1 MKSPARI
8 ALVAT
13 LLGAAGQAHAQ
24 PQDNRSYAEEPTN
37 GVNLPA
43 VGLAGDQDALSVSV
57 NPAGLYFLSGGAF
70 GLALDGIREQDTTTS
85 GEGFGLYYGQ
95 VLGGRFLPRL
105 GLGLGVE
112 ALRASRVHLD
122 PDPGTPT
129 RLTLATAMPLGRTA
143 ALGLSWHRFFDDSNK
158 SLSGVSTW
166 DLGLSARF
174 GAHLAA
180 GMVIRDLASPTVA
193 GVPVQRRYEAE
204 LVGRPLATDRL
215 ELALGGRIGETRA
228 DVDGWLRWSVKVT
241 RGLYFRGDVGTRELH
256 VLTQPPTGSVVES
269 DERDYQLTAGVEVSL
284 GGLGASI
291 FGSGRMGSD
300 HEARLGSGTLLVR
313 LSQTQVPSILP
324 AAKHLEKL
332 ELSGGMSQQKHTLV
346 IARLMRMA
354 RDPSVVGLV
363 VQLDDVSVGWAT
375 ARELRNQ
382 LLALRTAGKKVFAY
396 MVVGNARD
404 YFIGSAADKVYVDP
418 AGGVYLQ
425 GFAATQLFVKD
436 LFDKLGVSA
445 QFEKIGEYK
454 SAPEMFTRADPS
466 APALG
471 MRNALYDSMFDT
483 LIADISAT
491 RGLTPDKL
499 RAIID
504 QGPFVAGDLAGNPLV
519 DAVAEPDEVSKLIT
533 KEMGGAYPVA
543 ASPRERSDRW
553 AYPKIAVIHVEG
565 DIVDGKS
572 QTIPLIGRRTAGSET
587 IINALTAA
595 RADPEVVAIVLRI
608 DSPGGSAVA
617 SELISREVFATRK
630 VKPIICSMGDLA
642 ASGGYFI
649 AAGCDKIFADPMT
662 ITGSIGIFFGKFD
675 ISGLASRLG
684 VTWSTYVR
692 GKHADI
698 DSMFRPYT
706 DAERTFLMGRLRY
719 LYGRFVGAV
728 AKGRGMKPA
737 EVDAVGRGHVWS
749 GAAALPIHLVD
760 QLGGVADA
768 LTLAKQRAGLRST
781 DLVELELLPKPEPG
795 LLQKLTGLP
804 GSHES
809 MLPSAFALIPG
820 GARLLQALPASL
832 VAQPDAP
839 QARLPFEI
847 IWNR

>member
-8 ALVAT
+8 ALLAT
-13 LLGAAGQAHAQ
+13 LIGAAGQAHAQ
-24 PQDNRSYAEEPTN
+24 PLDNRSYAEEPTG
-37 GVNLPA
+37 GVTLPA
-43 VGLAGDQDALSVSV
+43 VGLAGDQDATAVSV
-57 NPAGLYFLSGGAF
+57 NPAGLYFLNGGDFA
-70 GLALDGIREQDTTTS
+70 LALDGIREQDTTTS
-85 GEGFGLYYGQ
+85 GEGLGLYYGA

-105 GLGLGVE
+105 GIGFGVE
-112 ALRASRVHLD
+112 ALRPSRIRLD

-129 RLTLATAMPLGRTA
+129 RLTTALAMPLGRTA
-143 ALGLSWHRFFDDSNK
+143 ALGLSWHRFFDGSGQT
-158 SLSGVSTW
+158 LAGVSTW

-174 GAHLAA
+174 GSRFAA
-180 GMVIRDLASPTVA
+180 GMVVRDLSAPTVA
-193 GVPVQRRYEAE
+193 GTPVQRRYEAE
-204 LVGRPLATDRL
+204 LVSRPLATDRL
-215 ELALGGRIGETRA
+215 ELGLGGRIGQTRA
-228 DVDGWLRWSVKVT
+228 DVNGWLRWSVKVT
-241 RGLYFRGDVGTRELH
+241 RGLYLRGDVGTRALH
-256 VLTQPPTGSVVES
+256 VLTTPPSGSVVES
-269 DERDYQLTAGVEVSL
+269 DERDYELTAGVEVSL

-291 FGSGRMGSD
+291 FGSGRIGSD
-300 HEARLGSGTLLVR
+300 REARLGSGTLLVR
-313 LSQTQVPSILP
+313 LSETEVPSIIP
-324 AAKHLEKL
+324 GRKHLEKL
-332 ELSGGMSQQKHTLV
+332 DLSGGMSQAKHTLV

-363 VQLDDVSVGWAT
+363 VQLDDVGVGWAT

-382 LLALRTAGKKVFAY
+382 LLALRAAGKKVFAY

-436 LFDKLGVSA
+436 LFDELGVSA

-466 APALG
+466 APALR
-471 MRNALYDSMFDT
+471 MRNALYDSLFDT
-483 LIADISAT
+483 LVADIAAS
-491 RGLTPDKL
+491 RGLTPDKV

-504 QGPFVAGDLAGNPLV
+504 QGPFVAGDLEGNPLV
-519 DAVAEPDEVSKLIT
+519 NAVAEPDEVSKLIT
-533 KEMGGAYPVA
+533 QEMGGGYPVA
-543 ASPRERSDRW
+543 AAARRRSDRW

-565 DIVDGKS
+565 DIVNGKS

-587 IINALTAA
+587 LIKAISAA
-595 RADPEVVAIVLRI
+595 RADPEVVAIILRI

-649 AAGCDKIFADPMT
+649 AAGCDRIFADPMT

-684 VTWSTYVR
+684 ITWSTYVR
-692 GKHADI
+692 GKRADL

-706 DAERTFLMGRLRY
+706 DEERTFLMGRLRY

-737 EVDAVGRGHVWS
+737 DVDAVGRGHVWS
-749 GAAALPIHLVD
+749 GADALPIHLVD

-768 LTLAKQRAGLRST
+768 LTLAKQRAGLRSS
-781 DLVELELLPKPEPG
+781 DLVELEILPKPEPG

-804 GSHES
+804 GTS
-809 MLPSAFALIPG
+809 MSLPSAFALIPG
-820 GARLLQALPASL
+820 GARLLRALPASL
-832 VAQPDAP
+832 VTQPDAP

-847 IWNR
+847 IWER